1 MKGKFSKTGIALV
14 GCMLVCVIL
23 ALAVGVPNGFFGD
36 TGKGGDLDDENTPK
50 VSDIV
55 DGKTPIFMFDKSKD
69 AVALMTAFDRGEIVK
84 VELLY
89 DQGGSNSPVESDE
102 QDVIRQ
108 AYKALK
114 NVVIVEPTEE
124 TVTDCYHYVKFT
136 LQDGTEVGYSFE
148 GEDILE
154 YDDGDGGNDDGNYSI
169 EGSGE
174 LWKLYSQLA
183 GE

>member
-36 TGKGGDLDDENTPK
+36 SGKGGDLDDEDTPK

-55 DGKTPIFMFDKSKD
+55 DGKTPFFMFDKSQD
-69 AVALMTAFDRGEIVK
+69 AMALMTAFDRGEISK
-84 VELLY
+84 VLLMF
-89 DQGGSNSPVESDE
+89 DPEGGNAPVESDD

-114 NVVIVEPTEE
+114 NIVILEQTKEAGPE
-124 TVTDCYHYVKFT
+124 CYHNLVFT
-136 LQDGTEVGYSFE
+136 LEDGSDVAYSFDGTG
-148 GEDILE
+148 ILC
-154 YDDGDGGNDDGNYSI
+154 YDDGDGGNEDGSYKI
-169 EGSGE
+169 EGAE
-174 LWKLYSQLA
+174 ALQKLYSQLA

>member
-69 AVALMTAFDRGEIVK
+69 AMALMTAFDRGEIADV
-84 VELLY
+84 LLMF
-89 DQGGSNSPVESDE
+89 DPEGGNAPAESDD

-114 NVVIVEPTEE
+114 NIVVLEATEDAGPE
-124 TVTDCYHYVKFT
+124 CYHNITFT
-136 LQDGTEVGYSFE
+136 LNDGTGVTYSFD
-148 GEDILE
+148 GTDILI
-154 YDDGDGGNDDGNYSI
+154 YDDGTGNTVKYSI
-169 EGSGE
+169 EGAEE
-174 LWKLYSQLA
+174 LQELYSRLA
-183 GE
+183 EQQ

>member
-23 ALAVGVPNGFFGD
+23 ALAVGVPNGFFSD
-36 TGKGGDLDDENTPK
+36 TGNGGDLDDENTPK

-55 DGKTPIFMFDKSKD
+55 DGKTPIFMFDKSKE
-69 AVALMTAFDRGEIVK
+69 AKALMTAFDRGEIVK
-84 VELLY
+84 VEILY
-89 DQGGSNSPVESDE
+89 DQGGANEPVESDN

-114 NVVIVEPTEE
+114 NIVIVESTKE
-124 TVTDCYHYVKFT
+124 TVTDCYHHVIFT
-136 LQDGTEVGYSFE
+136 LQDGSEVGYSFE
-148 GEDILE
+148 GKDII
-154 YDDGDGGNDDGNYSI
+154 YYNDGDGGNDDGNYKI

-174 LWKLYSQLA
+174 LWKLYSQLV